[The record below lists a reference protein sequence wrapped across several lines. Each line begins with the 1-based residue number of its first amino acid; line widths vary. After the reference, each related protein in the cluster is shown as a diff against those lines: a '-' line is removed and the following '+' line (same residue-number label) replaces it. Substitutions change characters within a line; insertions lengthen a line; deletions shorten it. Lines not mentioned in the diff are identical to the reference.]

1 MSLYW
6 VARLP
11 IEQSKGALQNPLKP
25 SNERIRAPSRPTR
38 KVRQWKI
45 ALSLAIVGALASP
58 FVFRTYNAQPS
69 YGVWV
74 PLTSQEKESLAA
86 SLQKSNNCQSEAD
99 FVRSDNDFIR
109 YYICSRD
116 KEKFE
121 LGGEYEYHLD
131 RLKYL
136 TLNFG
141 TAIAAFISVFGLA
154 LLLPMLVRGCAFLAL
169 RYWKWLNA

>member
-1 MSLYW
+1 M
-6 VARLP
+6 
-11 IEQSKGALQNPLKP
+11 
-25 SNERIRAPSRPTR
+25 
-38 KVRQWKI
+38 
-45 ALSLAIVGALASP
+45 
-58 FVFRTYNAQPS
+58 
-69 YGVWV
+69 
-74 PLTSQEKESLAA
+74 
-86 SLQKSNNCQSEAD
+86 
-99 FVRSDNDFIR
+99 RSDNDFIR